1 MALVRAAG
9 DPHHGALHAFERI
22 VDRIDVGGLRVVDPQ
37 HAAAL
42 PDRFEPVLDGREA
55 VKRTADRRRGDSRR
69 EGCERPR
76 HGVVGVVQALDLQ
89 FRGVD
94 LDRGLSDGRREFA
107 VAEESVPRAA
117 GYGVF
122 RREGELLHA
131 QVVFRELLPDHFVV
145 ARIDEIVARSL
156 VLRDA
161 HLRIGV
167 VLEAVVVAVEV
178 VGRDV
183 HQHADMRPE
192 LVHAVELERA

>member
-1 MALVRAAG
+1 M
-9 DPHHGALHAFERI
+9 AFE
-22 VDRIDVGGLRVVDPQ
+22 VVDPQ

-42 PDRFEPVLDGREA
+42 PGRFEPVLDGREA
-55 VKRTADRRRGDSRR
+55 VKRTADRRWSDSPPRGLRA
-69 EGCERPR
+69 PR

-94 LDRGLSDGRREFA
+94 LDRSLSDGRREFA
-107 VAEESVPRAA
+107 VAEKRPRAA

-122 RREGELLHA
+122 RHEGELLHA
-131 QVVFRELLPDHFVV
+131 QVVFRGAAADHFVV

-167 VLEAVVVAVEV
+167 VLK
-178 VGRDV
+178 
-183 HQHADMRPE
+183 QWS
-192 LVHAVELERA
+192 